1 MNDEEIKE
9 RAEEEYNRL
18 YDLLREAGVAE
29 KRILVIEPI
38 IQNTAWMK
46 IKLDDAQKTIKD
58 SQIVISYDNGGG
70 QKGIRENP
78 LFKGYEALWKAYMQ
92 GMSVILDRLPVES
105 TEVKKEEMEKP
116 RNMLELVRERKRA

>member
-18 YDLLREAGVAE
+18 CDLLREAGVAE